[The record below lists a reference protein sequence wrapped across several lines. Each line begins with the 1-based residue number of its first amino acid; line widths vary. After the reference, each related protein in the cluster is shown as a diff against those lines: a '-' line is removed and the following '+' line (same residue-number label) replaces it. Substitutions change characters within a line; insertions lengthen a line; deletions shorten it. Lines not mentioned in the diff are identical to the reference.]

1 MIKNVYIIL
10 LMFCLLSPRL
20 LSSQSKTSTTVSKEH
35 NELIQQIQLLS
46 DSIPDRPAPDATDE
60 KFDGWRRQDCTIRQK
75 RIEAIEKLELM
86 NLSDEEL
93 KPYYVM
99 KLDDIETCIY
109 HIPCEMYEYKNKIS
123 SMMDNSTSQGKMLS
137 IELFW
142 KLNLYHINTHLMHI
156 SETDLQQ
163 IADFELSR
171 KETPEAGRLLASAIK
186 MARPDYAEK
195 VKWSTWI
202 TDNMPSESEGYKLI
216 TAINR
221 KKTDIGKQFTF
232 KAVDLYGNAITEENF
247 KNKVVLIDYWALWCG
262 FCLQEIPKI
271 KELQEKY
278 HDKGLRIIGV
288 FNDHR
293 IDELKDY
300 LKEKQ
305 ISWTQLIN
313 PNATKDDFMHPL
325 AKQYGIS
332 GLPEYL
338 LIDKEG
344 KLVRFAGRVE
354 HLESDIQNLLSKNK
368 DELDHAKF

>member
-1 MIKNVYIIL
+1 
-10 LMFCLLSPRL
+10 MFCLVSPRL
-20 LSSQSKTSTTVSKEH
+20 LSNQSKPSTTVSKEH

-46 DSIPDRPAPDATDE
+46 DSIPDRPASDATDE
-60 KFDGWRRQDCTIRQK
+60 KFDEWRRHDCTIRQK

-86 NLSDEEL
+86 NLSDEKL

-99 KLDDIETCIY
+99 KLDDIESCFY
-109 HIPCEMYEYKNKIS
+109 YARSEANKYEGKLY
-123 SMMDNSTSQGKMLS
+123 SMMDSSTPTGKTLS

-171 KETPEAGRLLASAIK
+171 KDTPEAGRLLASAIK
-186 MARPDYAEK
+186 MANPDYTAK

-202 TDNMPSESEGYKLI
+202 TDNMTPESEGYKLI

-221 KKTDIGKQFTF
+221 KKTDISKQFTF
-232 KAVDLYGNAITEENF
+232 EGVDLEGNTITEKQF
-247 KNKVVLIDYWALWCG
+247 KDNVVLIDYWALWCG
-262 FCLQEIPKI
+262 FCLQEVPKI
-271 KELQEKY
+271 KELQDKY

-293 IDELKDY
+293 VDELKDF

-305 ISWTQLIN
+305 IPWTQLIN
-313 PNATKDDFMHPL
+313 PNATQDDFMHPL

-338 LIDKEG
+338 LIDRDG
-344 KLVRFAGRVE
+344 KLVRFSGRVE
-354 HLESDIQNLLSKNK
+354 FLESDIEKLLSKNK
-368 DELDHAKF
+368 D